1 MSAFGRL
8 EPWSILDAVQFRRA
22 QLHTGSI
29 FGSDWFLVICL
40 FKGGRLLIEFSTSKE
55 ASLSSSSQP
64 LPAPIT
70 SLLGWLPLFVSPTQ
84 TLGSSGFSG
93 EWGAPSPI
101 IPSKPA
107 LITENDKTVW
117 KLRELSG
124 NGNRYAK
131 EFLAL
136 FCGGFM
142 FFLEMNEILCVGGSV
157 WKLYCLMILK
167 YIWRLYLKGVTSMK
181 NPFGNIFLS
190 LFRTFPPLGE
200 AVFDLCL
207 CLKLSQLW
215 PLVRKV
221 YVLWRDGLKTKIHEL
236 HKPTSQWLKAISF
249 VLTSQKVGHFQIQIN
264 LEKKYQLSPQ
274 IRG

>member
-1 MSAFGRL
+1 MRSRRSKFWSKKHIKIFGRL
-8 EPWSILDAVQFRRA
+8 EPWSILDVVQFRRA

-142 FFLEMNEILCVGGSV
+142 LFFENEWNIMCGRV
-157 WKLYCLMILK
+157 C
-167 YIWRLYLKGVTSMK
+167 MK
-181 NPFGNIFLS
+181 TV
-190 LFRTFPPLGE
+190 LF
-200 AVFDLCL
+200 DN
-207 CLKLSQLW
+207 S
-215 PLVRKV
+215 
-221 YVLWRDGLKTKIHEL
+221 KIHLEIEFERGD
-236 HKPTSQWLKAISF
+236 KYEESF
-249 VLTSQKVGHFQIQIN
+249 RKHFSVP
-264 LEKKYQLSPQ
+264 L
-274 IRG
+274 